1 MSKTPQNRFL
11 IVGPPGA
18 GKGTQAARIADN
30 YFVPWISTGDIF
42 RANIKAGTQLG
53 QRVSQLI
60 EQGKLVPD
68 DLTNEIVADR
78 LRRDDVAN
86 GFLLDGYPRTVAQA
100 HALDKVLQADARMI
114 DVVILLEVDTEE
126 VVGRLLNRAQIE
138 GRVDDTEDV
147 IRHRQEVY
155 AEQTQPLIDLYETR
169 GALVRIDGLGEVD
182 EVTSRIFAAIDS
194 KVAENHAK
202 LNKG

>member
-114 DVVILLEVDTEE
+114 DVVILLEVETEE

-182 EVTSRIFAAIDS
+182 EVTSRIFTAIDS

>member
-53 QRVSQLI
+53 HRVSQLI

-114 DVVILLEVDTEE
+114 DVVVLLEVDTDE

-147 IRHRQEVY
+147 IRHRQAVY

-194 KVAENHAK
+194 KVAEHHAK